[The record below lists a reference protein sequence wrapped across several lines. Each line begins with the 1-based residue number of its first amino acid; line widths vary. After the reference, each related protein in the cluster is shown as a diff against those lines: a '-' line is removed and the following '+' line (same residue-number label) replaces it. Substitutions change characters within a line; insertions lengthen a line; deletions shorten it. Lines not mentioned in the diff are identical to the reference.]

1 MAEGGLW
8 APNHVPTGGRLWR
21 PIHNVELQLK
31 RGDRPLVCG
40 AGGSLDDYVPFYLGP
55 RSPMLLQLHTGQVT
69 GYQERQDPLVYLTS
83 TIQRVQAAGLSFVF
97 SNGHG
102 FARITDWFD
111 DPARLDTDID
121 WATVYARAWND
132 TLADPDRQRRKQA
145 EFLVHRFFPWEL
157 IDGIAMTSAA
167 VSEQVSQIF
176 AGFEDGLKR
185 PISIR
190 EDWYY

>member
-1 MAEGGLW
+1 MW
-8 APNHVPTGGRLWR
+8 K

-40 AGGSLDDYVPFYLGP
+40 PGGSLHDYVPFYLGP
-55 RSPMLLQLHTGQVT
+55 RSPMLLQLHTGQVP
-69 GYQERQDPLVYLTS
+69 GYLERQDPLVYLTS
-83 TIQRVQAAGLSFVF
+83 TIQRVQAAGLPFVF

-111 DPARLDTDID
+111 EPARLDTDID
-121 WATVYARAWND
+121 WATVYARVWND
-132 TLADPDRQRRKQA
+132 TLVDPDRQRRKQA
-145 EFLVHRFFPWEL
+145 EFLVHRFLPWEL
-157 IDGIAMTSAA
+157 IDGIALVSAA
-167 VSEQVSQIF
+167 ISEQVSQIF
-176 AGFEDGLKR
+176 AGVEDGLKR